1 MSNHHFSV
9 KQLSERWGLSTGTLD
24 HWRRYGKGPL
34 FMKIGGHVLYRLS
47 DIEAYEEASVR
58 QETRKDQGE
67 LICQDDC
74 SPSLLPG

>member
-1 MSNHHFSV
+1 MSNNHFSV

-74 SPSLLPG
+74 PPSFLPR